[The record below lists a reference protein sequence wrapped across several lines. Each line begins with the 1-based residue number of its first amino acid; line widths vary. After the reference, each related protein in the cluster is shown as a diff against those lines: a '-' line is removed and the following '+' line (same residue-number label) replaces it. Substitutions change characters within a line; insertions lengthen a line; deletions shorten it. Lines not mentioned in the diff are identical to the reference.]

1 MQLNPDVARDV
12 LLFLEK
18 ELKYEINEGG
28 SIKHNEITLYQVSN
42 DSKLC
47 KKHQSNDI
55 AYTITQLIEDE
66 YVSTIRVNVKNG
78 VIESAIIVDITPKG
92 HEFLDNIHSDTIWNA
107 TKKRAKVI
115 GKVSLSA
122 LAQGAKFLT
131 DLWMSN
137 PDKFNE
143 IVSQVHNFMQQ

>member
-1 MQLNPDVARDV
+1 M
-12 LLFLEK
+12 
-18 ELKYEINEGG
+18 
-28 SIKHNEITLYQVSN
+28 SIQ
-42 DSKLC
+42 
-47 KKHQSNDI
+47 
-55 AYTITQLIEDE
+55 
-66 YVSTIRVNVKNG
+66 
-78 VIESAIIVDITPKG
+78 
-92 HEFLDNIHSDTIWNA
+92 SDTIWNA

-143 IVSQVHNFMQQ
+143 IVNQADNFIK

>member
-1 MQLNPDVARDV
+1 MYY
-12 LLFLEK
+12 LLFNLNGSSSITNDPLFVLQFFKQSLTTSKNIHAFSYVKSISEP
-18 ELKYEINEGG
+18 LKTVNIF
-28 SIKHNEITLYQVSN
+28 STKTSPLIRPCCVLFDFISVFIIITLFLRRYS
-42 DSKLC
+42 
-47 KKHQSNDI
+47 
-55 AYTITQLIEDE
+55 Y
-66 YVSTIRVNVKNG
+66 YVSIQ
-78 VIESAIIVDITPKG
+78 
-92 HEFLDNIHSDTIWNA
+92 SDTIWNA

-143 IVSQVHNFMQQ
+143 IVNQADNFIK